1 MLHFITALCQ
11 KAQALFETN
20 LMQKLIYFLFVFF
33 LSSPAWALD
42 FAETEAFEMEIAA
55 EQSAPTGEETDPE
68 EVLLEEY
75 IAMLEKASAGDAEAQ
90 TAIGV
95 YYLQGETVG
104 RDYELAMQWF
114 NKAAK
119 QNDSSAQF
127 YIGLMYSEGMGL
139 KRDYVVALEWY
150 EKSAAQNDAKGFYGI
165 GLLYFRGKG
174 IKRDYKTA
182 QGFFQHAASLGNPDA
197 YAYLGIIY
205 EKGLDVEKQLDTAFQ
220 YNTLGAEG
228 GSLLAQYNLSRM
240 YYKGR
245 GVEKD
250 MIMAYKWIAIS
261 RFMGN
266 DSDQA
271 MEHMNMVSKWLSS
284 KDFDIAKDLTRQWLK
299 NHNVVRR
306 APLMKISWF

>member
-1 MLHFITALCQ
+1 M
-11 KAQALFETN
+11 N
-20 LMQKLIYFLFVFF
+20 LMKKLISFLFVVF

-42 FAETEAFEMEIAA
+42 LTETEAVGMESMESAA
-55 EQSAPTGEETDPE
+55 EQSVLTEEEADPE

-75 IAMLEKASAGDAEAQ
+75 KIMRAKAAANDAAAQ

-95 YYLQGETVG
+95 YYLEGEAVG

-114 NKAAK
+114 EKAAK

-127 YIGLMYSEGMGL
+127 YIGLMYSEGLGL
-139 KRDYVVALEWY
+139 KRDYIAALEWY
-150 EKSAAQNDAKGFYGI
+150 EKSASQNDAKGFYGI

-174 IKRDYKTA
+174 IKRDYTTA
-182 QGFFQHAASLGNPDA
+182 LEYFHRAADLGYPDA

-205 EKGLDVEKQLDTAFQ
+205 EKGLDVERQLDTAFQ
-220 YNTLGAEG
+220 ANYLGAES

-250 MIMAYKWIAIS
+250 MIQAYKWIAIS

-266 DSDQA
+266 DTDQA

-284 KDFDIAKDLTRQWLK
+284 KDFDIAKEQTHKWLEE
-299 NHNVVRR
+299 HNVSRR
-306 APLMKISWF
+306 APLIKITWF